1 MEQVHAFY
9 GEIREFLFNCGMF
22 HDAGK
27 LYFLDTINLFARSL
41 FSEEFDLIKLHPV
54 MGWELLN
61 KRECTKPYAEAAL
74 YHHLWY
80 DEKGG
85 YPREYTYKGNDNA
98 ILYQIITCADCLD
111 AATDSVGRA
120 YSSGKNFDDMLA
132 DLRCNSGR
140 MFNPD
145 LVKLFDSE
153 KLQKK
158 VRELITV
165 EREQLYL
172 DVFGKNV
179 ELIL

>member
-1 MEQVHAFY
+1 M
-9 GEIREFLFNCGMF
+9 IK
-22 HDAGK
+22 HDK
-27 LYFLDTINLFARSL
+27 TILDK
-41 FSEEFDLIKLHPV
+41 EVDLIKLHPV

-61 KRECTKPYAEAAL
+61 KRESTKPYAEVAL

-98 ILYQIITCADCLD
+98 ILYQIITC
-111 AATDSVGRA
+111 SVGRA

>member
-1 MEQVHAFY
+1 
-9 GEIREFLFNCGMF
+9 
-22 HDAGK
+22 
-27 LYFLDTINLFARSL
+27 
-41 FSEEFDLIKLHPV
+41 
-54 MGWELLN
+54 
-61 KRECTKPYAEAAL
+61 
-74 YHHLWY
+74 
-80 DEKGG
+80 
-85 YPREYTYKGNDNA
+85 
-98 ILYQIITCADCLD
+98 
-111 AATDSVGRA
+111 
-120 YSSGKNFDDMLA
+120 
-132 DLRCNSGR
+132 